1 MGGYLSKRME
11 GMMKEMTRENQEFM
25 LKAQAMQVERQLQ
38 MQTLMREKML
48 AQQLA
53 MARER
58 LYWWGS
64 FYALASLGL
73 IRGTMVRRQPW
84 ILGPLVPL
92 TFVVAYQ
99 ADLAYGNKMER
110 VIAEADSML
119 EKERKMLAL
128 PGAPLS
134 LDLLDSRRKK

>member
-58 LYWWGS
+58 LYWWGG

-73 IRGTMVRRQPW
+73 IRGAMVRRQPW

-134 LDLLDSRRKK
+134 IDLLDSRRKK

>member
-73 IRGTMVRRQPW
+73 IRG
-84 ILGPLVPL
+84 
-92 TFVVAYQ
+92 
-99 ADLAYGNKMER
+99 
-110 VIAEADSML
+110 
-119 EKERKMLAL
+119 
-128 PGAPLS
+128 
-134 LDLLDSRRKK
+134 